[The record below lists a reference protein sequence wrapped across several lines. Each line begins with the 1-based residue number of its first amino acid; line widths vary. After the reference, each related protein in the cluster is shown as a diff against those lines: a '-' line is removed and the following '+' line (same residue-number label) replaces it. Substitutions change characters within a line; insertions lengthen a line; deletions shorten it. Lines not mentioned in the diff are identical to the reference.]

1 VPTATPSAPSAG
13 PTTAVGPLVLPAD
26 AWRALED
33 AHAERADAFTAG
45 WRRRK
50 PLGEKHAIEDF
61 LFTYY
66 PTRPAQLRRWHPGV
80 GVVLAPPRGASASDD
95 EAPDPYATRTSW
107 RWYRETRDGLT
118 LDAAAFLADRGDAV
132 RYLHGLLSATASR
145 PGRFG
150 CFGLHEWAMVYR
162 DRAAGRD
169 HRHPL
174 PLRLGHEGTDRVVDA
189 HPVQCSHFDAFRF
202 FTPEAGP
209 LNRLGPT
216 RENQPA
222 MEQPGCLH
230 ANMDLLK
237 WSTKL
242 GPAVPGDLV
251 LDCFELARDV
261 RVVDMQASPYDVSSY
276 GLAAIAIET
285 TEGKAEYV
293 RHQRAFAARGAALRE
308 RLLAV
313 CDGLLEDGSAPA
325 ALPGVS
331 GRASR

>member
-1 VPTATPSAPSAG
+1 MSAEPM
-13 PTTAVGPLVLPAD
+13 
-26 AWRALED
+26 
-33 AHAERADAFTAG
+33 
-45 WRRRK
+45 
-50 PLGEKHAIEDF
+50 
-61 LFTYY
+61 
-66 PTRPAQLRRWHPGV
+66 
-80 GVVLAPPRGASASDD
+80 
-95 EAPDPYATRTSW
+95 TS
-107 RWYRETRDGLT
+107 
-118 LDAAAFLADRGDAV
+118 
-132 RYLHGLLSATASR
+132 
-145 PGRFG
+145 
-150 CFGLHEWAMVYR
+150 
-162 DRAAGRD
+162 
-169 HRHPL
+169 
-174 PLRLGHEGTDRVVDA
+174 
-189 HPVQCSHFDAFRF
+189 
-202 FTPEAGP
+202 
-209 LNRLGPT
+209 
-216 RENQPA
+216 
-222 MEQPGCLH
+222 
-230 ANMDLLK
+230 DLLK